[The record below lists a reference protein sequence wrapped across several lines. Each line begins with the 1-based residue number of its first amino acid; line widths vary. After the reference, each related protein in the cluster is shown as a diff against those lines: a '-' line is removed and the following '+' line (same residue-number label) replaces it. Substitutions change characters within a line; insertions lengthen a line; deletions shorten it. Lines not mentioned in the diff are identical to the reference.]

1 MSRTQAK
8 IWVLV
13 IAATLTGCAS
23 VAQRAAND
31 LASDLQRGIFDHDDP
46 ATVAAGLPA
55 YLLLIDGLLSSRPD
69 NTAMLQAAAG
79 LYSAYAGNFVDDVER
94 GKRLSARGFEY
105 ARRATCMDLPAICA
119 KLDGPVDEFVNSVAS
134 APASSVSTLHTLG
147 TAWAG
152 YVQAHSDDWAAI
164 AALPKAQAVIERV
177 VALDPDYQKGL
188 PWAYLGVLHSL
199 RPEGVGGEP
208 ERGRAAFEQ
217 SISRSEGANLMAKT
231 LFAER
236 YARLVF
242 DRELH
247 DRLLTEVLAAD
258 PKQAGF
264 TLANHMAQ
272 TRAAALMAAADDY
285 F

>member
-1 MSRTQAK
+1 MSRTQSRLG
-8 IWVLV
+8 VLLL
-13 IAATLTGCAS
+13 AMTLTGCAS
-23 VAQRAAND
+23 IAQRAAND

-94 GKRLSARGFEY
+94 GKRLSARGFGY
-105 ARRATCMDLPAICA
+105 ARRATCIELPAVCA
-119 KLDGPVDEFVNSVAS
+119 KLDGPVDEFVNIVAT
-134 APASSVSTLHTLG
+134 APATSISSLHSLG

-152 YVQAHSDDWAAI
+152 YVQAHSDDWSAI

-177 VALDPDYQKGL
+177 VELDPDYQQGL

-217 SISRSEGANLMAKT
+217 AIARSHGANLMAKT

-258 PKQAGF
+258 PKQTGF

-272 TRAAALMAAADDY
+272 SRAAALLAAADDY

>member
-1 MSRTQAK
+1 MSCTLFRM
-8 IWVLV
+8 WVLV
-13 IAATLTGCAS
+13 IVLALTGCAS
-23 VAQRAAND
+23 IAQRAGND

-69 NTAMLQAAAG
+69 NTPMLQAAAG
-79 LYSAYAGNFVDDVER
+79 LYSAYAGNFVDDAER
-94 GKRLSARGFEY
+94 GKRLSARGLDY
-105 ARRATCMDLPAICA
+105 ARRATCVELPALCA
-119 KLDGPVDEFVNSVAS
+119 KLDGPVDEFVEVVATS
-134 APASSVSTLHTLG
+134 PATSISTLHTLG

-152 YVQAHSDDWAAI
+152 YVQAHSDDWSAI

-177 VALDPDYQKGL
+177 VELDPDYEKGL

-199 RPEGVGGEP
+199 RPAGVGGEP

-217 SISRSEGANLMAKT
+217 AIVRSRGANLMAKT
-231 LFAER
+231 LYAER
-236 YARLVF
+236 YARLLF

-247 DRLLTEVLAAD
+247 DRLLNEVLAAD
-258 PKQAGF
+258 AKQAGF

-272 TRAAALMAAADDY
+272 ARATALLAAADDY